1 MTTFDLRSDES
12 NHRVFIQVDADA
24 VNVAMEEAARGLQAV
39 MALPPHPKGQVPIE
53 IIMQKFASQFR
64 AGVTEKLIRRATGE
78 AIYSLGLR
86 TGADPQLDE
95 DYRVR
100 QDKKWLGVFT
110 PDGGLEFAISWP
122 RPPAV
127 ELRDYLGIQIE
138 ITEGDR
144 EAAIQNQ
151 LLVLQLRT
159 SSNNLVDREAAP
171 EDVLVVDLIGVDKD
185 GNAIHGARFTDFVF
199 RPKMKGARQFSDKLD
214 SLVIG
219 RKAGEQVSFEE
230 TYGNDHS
237 DRYLRGQT
245 VHFSCTIKEVRES
258 VVPAIDDEFAKLAGR
273 KDLASLKEAIGKEW
287 DRGNSE
293 NASRQKKIQVRKLVV
308 QSNPLPVDEAE
319 LKRYCDSAASEHGIS
334 YDDLLKTPETAK
346 LAESI
351 REDQREVITYNQILD
366 RVFDLHSK
374 ELILNEQDII
384 RYAAEDTQPGV
395 TPEEELRA
403 KRSKPSVYASWLQ
416 RSQRQKVADWL
427 CDSAVVIKKPL
438 TSEA

>member
-1 MTTFDLRSDES
+1 M
-12 NHRVFIQVDADA
+12 
-24 VNVAMEEAARGLQAV
+24 
-39 MALPPHPKGQVPIE
+39 
-53 IIMQKFASQFR
+53 
-64 AGVTEKLIRRATGE
+64 
-78 AIYSLGLR
+78 
-86 TGADPQLDE
+86 
-95 DYRVR
+95 
-100 QDKKWLGVFT
+100 
-110 PDGGLEFAISWP
+110 
-122 RPPAV
+122 
-127 ELRDYLGIQIE
+127 
-138 ITEGDR
+138 
-144 EAAIQNQ
+144 
-151 LLVLQLRT
+151 
-159 SSNNLVDREAAP
+159 
-171 EDVLVVDLIGVDKD
+171 
-185 GNAIHGARFTDFVF
+185 
-199 RPKMKGARQFSDKLD
+199 
-214 SLVIG
+214 IG

-438 TSEA
+438 TSEV